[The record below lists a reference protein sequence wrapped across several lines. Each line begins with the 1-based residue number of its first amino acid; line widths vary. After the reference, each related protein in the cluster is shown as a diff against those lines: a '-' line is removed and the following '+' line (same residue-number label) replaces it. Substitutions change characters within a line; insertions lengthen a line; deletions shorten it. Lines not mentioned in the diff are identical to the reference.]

1 VSRVKS
7 LRILIRATIFQHTAN
22 EYNADE
28 LAAMLEARR
37 RVEGRDLMPTIVV
50 VRRVSITE

>member
-1 VSRVKS
+1 MSRVKS